1 MKYRPRTGDYI
12 DGNLYQTNRV
22 FDIYDI
28 KTNKKDVPKVKKQAK
43 KQYKYVRVIKRKDGY
58 YILVR

>member
-1 MKYRPRTGDYI
+1 MRYRPRTNDYI
-12 DGNLYQTNRV
+12 EGGSYGNKV

-28 KTNKKDVPKVKKQAK
+28 KTNKKDVAKVKKRAK
-43 KQYKYVRVIKRKDGY
+43 KRYKHVRVIKRKDGY